1 MTEPQTPPQLLCEWM
16 IEHERTR
23 SYVAR
28 KIERHAAQVTRYI
41 TGETKPSVKAAKAIE
56 QLTEGAMPWEAW
68 FHA

>member
-1 MTEPQTPPQLLCEWM
+1 M

-28 KIERHAAQVTRYI
+28 KIERHPAQVTRYI
-41 TGETKPSVKAAKAIE
+41 TGETKPDVQTAKAIE
-56 QLTEGAMPWEAW
+56 QLTEGALPWEAW